1 MSDIRSDVLYTK
13 NDEWVKVEN
22 DIATIGITD
31 YAQGHLGDI
40 VFVEPCEEGQEI
52 KKEDVLTT
60 VESVKSASDI
70 YSPISGVVT
79 EFNGS
84 VDEEAGIINKEPFD
98 GGWIC
103 KMKITNIDE
112 LKDLLS
118 PDQYKAEK
126 AE

>member
-1 MSDIRSDVLYTK
+1 MSDIRIDVLYTK

-31 YAQGHLGDI
+31 YAQSHLGDI

-52 KKEDVLTT
+52 KKNDVLTT
-60 VESVKSASDI
+60 VESVKSAADI

-79 EFNGS
+79 EFNAS
-84 VDEEAGIINKEPFD
+84 IDEEADIMNKEPFD

-103 KMKITNIDE
+103 KMKITNPDD

-118 PDQYKAEK
+118 PDQYRAAKVD
-126 AE
+126 